1 MINQW
6 ITITIVDCNPM
17 ILAFTYIIIFLFAAE
32 PQIIE
37 PKVLGLTL
45 KPGFGYSL
53 SKDKIDVDGN
63 KCNDF
68 AVGYPNSNQA
78 VLLRSKEVVILVET
92 QNPVSFQ
99 PLEPINPQI
108 PIDTSKLFYRKISFS

>member
-1 MINQW
+1 MK
-6 ITITIVDCNPM
+6 VDLTFKYLNYLF
-17 ILAFTYIIIFLFAAE
+17 IFAAE
-32 PQIIE
+32 PQMIT
-37 PKVLGLTL
+37 PKDLELTTP

-78 VLLRSKEVVILVET
+78 VLLRSKEVVILES
-92 QNPVSFQ
+92 NEIFF
-99 PLEPINPQI
+99 LNLKDINPPTEPTI
-108 PIDTSKLFYRKISFS
+108 NRSKLIIKYKKMTANETLVHR